1 MSEAATKPDR
11 TLIVILSIIAALVVV
26 ALVVVF
32 ARGEP
37 KLLDPAT
44 PQGVVQR
51 YAAAVIAGDDSTAA
65 AYLTRTA
72 LATCDGLEHP
82 ATDNLR
88 VALVSTTERAGSAD
102 VKVSLISSSESG
114 PFGVSENESEDAFQL
129 RLVNEEWLI
138 DRAPYQLS
146 VCPKARM
153 TP

>member
-11 TLIVILSIIAALVVV
+11 TLVVILSIIAALVVV

-65 AYLTRTA
+65 AYLTPNA
-72 LATCDGLEHP
+72 LATCDGLERP

-102 VKVSLISSSESG
+102 VHVSLISSSESG
-114 PFGVSENESEDAFQL
+114 PFGVSENESQDAFQL

-138 DRAPYQLS
+138 DKAPYQLS
-146 VCPKARM
+146 VCPTARV